1 MQPSLT
7 GYRSRA
13 AEQPEQP
20 VAPYFEDLTVGHIER
35 GAPAVTLTDGMAAVH
50 QAIVGDRLALA
61 LDTRLA
67 RAVLGAPAVLAH
79 PALVWD
85 VAIGQSTLLTGRVI
99 ANLFYRGLLLQQMPV
114 IGDTLSTSVE
124 VVALRQTTTRP
135 GRPASGL
142 AALRVRTSDQ
152 AGRAVLDF
160 WRCAMLRL
168 RDPDGRT
175 ENEDSF
181 EQIPQEL
188 DARALRETSAG
199 WRLDAFVDSRGGERE
214 RLSRSAPGARWAIDG
229 GDVVSAAPELARLS
243 LNVAAVHHD
252 RHSHREGRRL
262 VYGGHTIGLA
272 AAQASRLLP
281 EIATIVGWHSCEH
294 LAPVH
299 EGDTLYS
306 ELELE
311 RCEPLAGG
319 GALAHLRSRVIAIG
333 EEAEG
338 GGEAGAA
345 GEDDDVAGEDGG
357 RPVLDWRFVAVVA

>member
-1 MQPSLT
+1 VP
-7 GYRSRA
+7 
-13 AEQPEQP
+13 
-20 VAPYFEDLTVGHIER
+20 PYFEELQVGQLER
-35 GAPAVTLTDGMAAVH
+35 GAPAVTLTGGMAAVH

-61 LDTRLA
+61 LDATLA
-67 RAVLGAPAVLAH
+67 RAVLDAPAVLAH

-99 ANLFYRGLLLQQMPV
+99 ANLFYRGLVLQRMPV
-114 IGDTLSTSVE
+114 IGDTLSTSTE
-124 VVALRQTTTRP
+124 VVALRQTTPRP

-160 WRCAMLRL
+160 WRCAMLPL
-168 RDPDGRT
+168 RDPAART
-175 ENEDSF
+175 GHDDPF

-188 DARALRETSAG
+188 DATALREASAG

-214 RLSRSAPGARWAIDG
+214 RLSRSAPGTRWTVDG
-229 GDVVSAAPELARLS
+229 GDVVSAAPELARLT

-272 AAQASRLLP
+272 AAQVSRLLP
-281 EIATIVGWHSCEH
+281 EIVTIAGWHSCEH

-311 RCEPLAGG
+311 RCEPLAQG
-319 GALAHLRSRVIAIG
+319 GALAHLRSRVVAIG
-333 EEAEG
+333 E
-338 GGEAGAA
+338 GGEGT
-345 GEDDDVAGEDGG
+345 GEVDEMAGEDGG